1 MSCSASVDVA
11 LRDIHSVPKRTDEH
25 RKNTANREKE
35 SACVCERERERT
47 KRVGP
52 LAGEREGDRER
63 DPQNNCSPDEL
74 EGPIP
79 WDPIPDT
86 RRPNSTY
93 FCDPNGMSQRLMF
106 LPVFQP
112 PLRWILSVSSSTP
125 CRQALA
131 FSSRSNSFSLFPS
144 FRSFPSTSLVFNMFL
159 VFARSLADEC
169 YW

>member
-25 RKNTANREKE
+25 RKNTANRGTDG
-35 SACVCERERERT
+35 ER
-47 KRVGP
+47 KRRVKR

-74 EGPIP
+74 RGPIP

-125 CRQALA
+125 CRRALA
-131 FSSRSNSFSLFPS
+131 FSPRSNSFSLFPPL
-144 FRSFPSTSLVFNMFL
+144 RSFPSTPSVFNMFL
-159 VFARSLADEC
+159 LFAGSLADER